1 MNGMEELA
9 VLATFLLPIILAV
22 VEVIKRS
29 FNMNVNFVPLVAIAL
44 GLILGFVAEP
54 FTDLD
59 LVMRLWAGFFAGLSA
74 TGTFELVKKR
84 EGTTKG
90 GE

>member
-29 FNMNVNFVPLVAIAL
+29 VNVKVTYIPLIAIVLGIVL
-44 GLILGFVAEP
+44 GLVSQP

-59 LVMRLWAGFFAGLSA
+59 MVMRLWAGFFAGLSA
-74 TGTFELVKKR
+74 TGTFELIKKR